1 LFQQQKVVVERLLTT
16 TTLMMMIQAAT
27 TTSWLLLI
35 VAAASFTG
43 GAATTIPNLT
53 KNQLVVAAPEKVQYL
68 LQHAIPVDRNGQVRP
83 ERHGRSLN
91 NNNNQNQQF
100 QISGAYTLDF
110 YKCASIS
117 SQPYDDD
124 MLFDET
130 LLPYTSKGQIAAQKS
145 FVLFNVCETQYCDML
160 NDEDKDLY
168 MIDVATYMM
177 ATTVN
182 YQARKESYCTACA
195 SSANYCGY
203 VVLLMDNDAFIL
215 W

>member
-1 LFQQQKVVVERLLTT
+1 MMT
-16 TTLMMMIQAAT
+16 MMMTIKAA
-27 TTSWLLLI
+27 TTSWLLSI
-35 VAAASFTG
+35 AAVAAATG
-43 GAATTIPNLT
+43 VAASTTIPTLT
-53 KNQLVVAAPEKVQYL
+53 KNQLVVASPEKVQYL

-91 NNNNQNQQF
+91 NNNNNQNQF

-203 VVLLMDNDAFIL
+203 GVLLMDNDAFIL

>member
-1 LFQQQKVVVERLLTT
+1 MVLTIQATT
-16 TTLMMMIQAAT
+16 TTT
-27 TTSWLLLI
+27 TTTTRPRGRCWSSVMACRWLLSI
-35 VAAASFTG
+35 AAVTAFMGVAAV
-43 GAATTIPNLT
+43 AAIPNLT

-83 ERHGRSLN
+83 ERRRSLN
-91 NNNNQNQQF
+91 NNNQNNQNQF

-130 LLPYTSKGQIAAQKS
+130 LLPYTSKGRIAAQKS

-203 VVLLMDNDAFIL
+203 VLLNDGL
-215 W
+215 